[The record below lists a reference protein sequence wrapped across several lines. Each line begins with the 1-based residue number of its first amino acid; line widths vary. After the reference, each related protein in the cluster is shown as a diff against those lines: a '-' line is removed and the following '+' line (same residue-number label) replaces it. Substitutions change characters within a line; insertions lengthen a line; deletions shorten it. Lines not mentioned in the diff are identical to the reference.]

1 MNLKKLLS
9 VLVKQ
14 EYNLNSLLKK
24 GHEKKDTLVANNY
37 DKLSDIVATE
47 EQILLSIQQL
57 EEKRLNIMQDLFV
70 EYKIDNERYK
80 LEILVKN
87 LNGKVEPQ
95 YLAQINAFEKRMKK
109 IISDITE
116 MNHLNLALIQQSR
129 ILMNETLQ
137 AVMATGSKALID
149 RKG

>member
-9 VLVKQ
+9 LLVKQ
-14 EYNLNSLLKK
+14 EYNLKSLLKK
-24 GHEKKDTLVANNY
+24 GIEKKETLVANKY
-37 DKLSDIVATE
+37 DILSEIVATE
-47 EQILLSIQQL
+47 EQILLSIQQI
-57 EEKRLNIMQDLFV
+57 EEKRLFVMRDLFA
-70 EYKIDNERYK
+70 EYNIDNKRYK

-87 LNGKVEPQ
+87 LNGKVDSQ
-95 YLAQINAFEKRMKK
+95 YLVQINAFEKRMKK
-109 IISDITE
+109 IINDITE

>member
-9 VLVKQ
+9 LLVKQ
-14 EYNLNSLLKK
+14 EYNLKSLLNK
-24 GHEKKDTLVANNY
+24 GLEKKDTLVANDY
-37 DKLSDIVATE
+37 DKLSEIVATE

-57 EEKRLNIMQDLFV
+57 EEKRLSIMQNLFV
-70 EYKIDNERYK
+70 EYKIDNQRYK
-80 LEILVKN
+80 LEILVSH
-87 LNGKVEPQ
+87 LDGKVDPQ
-95 YLAQINAFEKRMKK
+95 YIVQIKAFEKRMKK
-109 IISDITE
+109 IISGITE

-137 AVMATGSKALID
+137 AVMATGSKALLD